1 MQLQDKV
8 AIVTGGSL
16 GIGRGIVRTFLEKGA
31 RVVIAARDATRGE
44 AFARESGENAH
55 FIQTDV
61 ANKGDV
67 AALVAQTLARFGR
80 IDILVCNAGAFW
92 EQPLET
98 MSEEDWDGIQNIN
111 LKGTF
116 LCVQA
121 VIPAM
126 KAQQSG
132 RVILTSSITGPITGM
147 SGFAHY
153 GATKAGQNGFMKSAA
168 LELAM
173 FGATINAVMPGNI
186 LTEGLADLGQDYLD
200 KMSAAI
206 PLGRL
211 GAPADIGAA
220 MAFFASDEAMWI
232 TGQTLVVDGG
242 QTIPE
247 G

>member
-1 MQLQDKV
+1 MPRV
-8 AIVTGGSL
+8 AKRSHANWA
-16 GIGRGIVRTFLEKGA
+16 K
-31 RVVIAARDATRGE
+31 
-44 AFARESGENAH
+44 NAH

-232 TGQTLVVDGG
+232 TGQT
-242 QTIPE
+242 
-247 G
+247 

>member
-8 AIVTGGSL
+8 AIVTGGTL
-16 GIGRGIVRTFLEKGA
+16 GIGRGIARTFIDKGA
-31 RVVIAARDATRGE
+31 RVVIAARDANRGQT
-44 AFARESGENAH
+44 FAAELGENAR
-55 FIQTDV
+55 FIPTDV
-61 ANKGDV
+61 ADKASV
-67 AALVAQTLARFGR
+67 CALVEQTLAHFGR
-80 IDILVCNAGAFW
+80 LDILVCNAGAFW

-98 MSEEDWDGIQNIN
+98 MSEDDWDSIHNIN

-121 VIPAM
+121 AMAPM
-126 KAQQSG
+126 KAQNSG
-132 RVILTSSITGPITGM
+132 RVILTSSITGPLTGM

-168 LELAM
+168 LELAT

-206 PLGRL
+206 PLGTL
-211 GAPADIGAA
+211 GTPADIGAA
-220 MAFFASDEAMWI
+220 MAFFASDEAKWI

-242 QTIPE
+242 QTLPE
-247 G
+247 A